1 MDYFKNKILKEE
13 IDSKRWLC
21 KQYGETI
28 DHLTSGCPILA
39 KNEYLKKRYC
49 SVCAHLHYSIFK
61 ALGIEMTDK
70 WYTHTPQPVC

>member
-1 MDYFKNKILKEE
+1 VAAQDQAISMDYFKNKILKEE
-13 IDSKRWLC
+13 IDSKCWLC

-39 KNEYLKKRYC
+39 KNEYLKRHR

-61 ALGIEMTDK
+61 ALGTELTDK
-70 WYTHTPQPVC
+70 